1 VAQST
6 IGEQELDLLRYIAD
20 CGGATVGEAAAAYG
34 EGRGLAR
41 STVLTMMERLRKK
54 SYLNRRLAGGVYR
67 YTARASSDELTQ
79 GAIRRFVERNLGGSV
94 APFVAYLTESAALSD
109 EELKEL
115 QDLVARL
122 QPSRKKEPR

>member
-1 VAQST
+1 MAQST
-6 IGEQELDLLRYIAD
+6 IGEQELDLLRYVAD
-20 CGGATVGEAAAAYG
+20 SGGATVGEVAAAWG
-34 EGRGLAR
+34 ETRGLAR

-54 SYLNRRLAGGVYR
+54 GYLNRRQAGGVYR
-67 YTARASSDELTQ
+67 YTARASSGELTQ

>member
-1 VAQST
+1 
-6 IGEQELDLLRYIAD
+6 
-20 CGGATVGEAAAAYG
+20 
-34 EGRGLAR
+34 
-41 STVLTMMERLRKK
+41 MMERLRKK
-54 SYLNRRLAGGVYR
+54 GYLNRRLAGGVYR

-79 GAIRRFVERNLGGSV
+79 GAIHRFVERNLGGSV